1 MRHYHSLITGTGSYL
16 PPNIVANSDLA
27 KKFNTSDEWIRKKT
41 GIQAR
46 RYVDEGVGS
55 SDLAVEASRK
65 ALHAAGKKAGDVD
78 CILAA
83 TSTPDFNSP
92 GIGVLI
98 QQKLACHRVPAYDIH
113 NTSPGFLFALELG
126 DSLIRCGKYQCV
138 LVVGAEVHS
147 TGLDFTDRGRLMT
160 VIFGDGAGAVVL
172 EPTEGNHGLL
182 STRLHSDGFFYDKLW
197 CEGPSSLKHPRL
209 TSRMID
215 EGKIFP
221 TMEGSLVFENAVNLM
236 SLVCEEI
243 LVEKNISAQELQH
256 VLPHQANLRVIEAV
270 AERLNVPMTKV
281 HHNIEHYGNTS
292 SASIPILL
300 DEKVRSKVIQEGDL
314 ILMTSFGSGFSWGGG
329 LIRW

>member
-1 MRHYHSLITGTGSYL
+1 MRHYHAIITGTGSYL
-16 PPNIVANSDLA
+16 PPRIVTNSDLA

-46 RYVDEGVGS
+46 RYVDEGVGT
-55 SDLAVEASRK
+55 SDLAVEACK
-65 ALHAAGKKAGDVD
+65 QALRAAGKKAGDVD
-78 CILAA
+78 GILSA

-98 QQKLACHRVPAYDIH
+98 QRKLECHRIPAFDVH
-113 NTSPGFLFALELG
+113 NTSSGFLFALELA
-126 DSLIRCGKYQCV
+126 DSLIRCGKYQCL

-147 TGLDFTDRGRLMT
+147 TALDFTDRGRLMT

-182 STRLHSDGFFYDKLW
+182 STRLHSDGFFYDKLM
-197 CEGPSSLKHPRL
+197 CEAPSSLHHPRL
-209 TSRMID
+209 TPQMIE

-221 TMEGSLVFENAVNLM
+221 TMDGSLVFENAVNLM
-236 SLVCEEI
+236 SLACEEI
-243 LVEKNISAQELQH
+243 LVEKNISVEELDH
-256 VLPHQANLRVIEAV
+256 VLPHQANLRIIEEMAR
-270 AERLNVPMTKV
+270 RLNIPMKKV

-300 DEKVRSKVIQEGDL
+300 DEKVRSKVIQGNDL
-314 ILMTSFGSGFSWGGG
+314 VLMTSFGSGFSWGAG
-329 LIRW
+329 LMRW